1 MNENWIL
8 AQLNTFYNNH
18 FTKIAFVR
26 DSGCIAYEVFSD
38 SNKYFLRITKPNFS
52 DTAIQSINIHLYLQS
67 HNFSVPRIIF
77 TKEQTA
83 YIKSETRY
91 LILYEYIN
99 GESCNPELDAESLG
113 AFIGKLHEVMRSY
126 QGKLPKC
133 DRHFYIERYIQIM
146 AKKQYKNIE
155 SFSKLGDFL
164 WEKVKDL
171 PRGFCHG
178 DLYRGNILKT
188 VEGRFYLLDFDT
200 FCEGFLLYDPAL
212 LCNMTDYF
220 DLKDDEFEKTKN
232 VFVRFTSTY
241 EKVAPLCQKE
251 KDEFFDMIAVYHFA
265 LQATIIEIFGIN
277 CVDNNFFDRQ
287 LKWLQKWQ
295 LKCNNSE

>member
-8 AQLNTFYNNH
+8 TQLNTSYSNYFN
-18 FTKIAFVR
+18 KITFVR

-52 DTAIQSINIHLYLQS
+52 DTAIQSINIHLYLQN
-67 HNFSVPRIIF
+67 HNFSVPQIIF
-77 TKEQTA
+77 TKDQA
-83 YIKSETRY
+83 PYIKKMKENETRY
-91 LILYEYIN
+91 LILYEYIK
-99 GESCNPELDAESLG
+99 GESCNPEIDAESLG
-113 AFIGKLHEVMRSY
+113 AFIGELHQVMMSY

-155 SFSKLGDFL
+155 SFNKLGDFL

-188 VEGRFYLLDFDT
+188 EEGKFYLLDFDT

-220 DLKDDEFEKTKN
+220 DLKDDE
-232 VFVRFTSTY
+232 
-241 EKVAPLCQKE
+241 
-251 KDEFFDMIAVYHFA
+251 
-265 LQATIIEIFGIN
+265 IEPM
-277 CVDNNFFDRQ
+277 
-287 LKWLQKWQ
+287 KK
-295 LKCNNSE
+295 